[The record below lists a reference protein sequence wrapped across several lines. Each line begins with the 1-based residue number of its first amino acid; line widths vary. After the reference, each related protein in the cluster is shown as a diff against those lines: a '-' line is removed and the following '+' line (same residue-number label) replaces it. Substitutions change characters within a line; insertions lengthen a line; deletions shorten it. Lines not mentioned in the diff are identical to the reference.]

1 MLTSLPAPMF
11 GLTQIDKA
19 FTMLSRK
26 LIGWGQEFIVMLP
39 NLLIAALVL
48 VATLYAARLVKR
60 GVTTV
65 FPRISHSAALRDL
78 VATLSYVVVLLIG
91 LFFVLE
97 VLNLQK
103 TVTSLLAGVG
113 IIGLALGF
121 AFQDIAANFISGIIL
136 VLQRPFT
143 VGDVI
148 KTNDYTGLVERVSL
162 RTTDLRQATGELV
175 RVPNRK
181 VFENALI
188 NFTINSFR
196 RVDVECG
203 VTYDADLDQVRSV
216 ALAAI
221 REVPNLAPERQ
232 PDVMFTEFGE
242 SAIAFQV
249 RFWVPFERQLDYVSA
264 KSEAI
269 VRIKRAFDAAG
280 IVIPFPIR
288 TLDVP
293 ETVLRRLAPPPADPP
308 ETPKA

>member
-1 MLTSLPAPMF
+1 MF
-11 GLTQIDKA
+11 QLGEINNA
-19 FTMLSRK
+19 FEMLSHK
-26 LIGWGQEFIVMLP
+26 LISWGQDFIVMLP
-39 NLLIAALVL
+39 NLLIAAILF
-48 VATLYAARLVKR
+48 VAALYVARFARRV
-60 GVTTV
+60 VTNMFHRV
-65 FPRISHSAALRDL
+65 SPSVALRDL
-78 VATLSYVVVLLIG
+78 VATMTYVVVLLMG

-143 VGDVI
+143 VGDII

-162 RTTDLRQATGELV
+162 RTTDLRQVTGELV

-181 VFENALI
+181 VFENPLI
-188 NFTINSFR
+188 NFTINTQR
-196 RVDVECG
+196 RVDLDCG
-203 VTYDADLDQVRSV
+203 VAYDSNLDQVRAV
-216 ALAAI
+216 VLAAL
-221 REVPNLAPERQ
+221 ENLPNMAPNRQ
-232 PDVMFTEFGE
+232 PEVMFTEF
-242 SAIAFQV
+242 SDSSINFQV
-249 RFWVPFERQLDYVSA
+249 RFWVPYQKQLDYVGA

-269 VRIKRAFDAAG
+269 MRIKRAFDAEG

-293 ETVLRRLAPPPADPP
+293 ESVLSRLAASSKEKKTAPQ
-308 ETPKA
+308 

>member
-1 MLTSLPAPMF
+1 ML
-11 GLTQIDKA
+11 GLTEINKA
-19 FTMLSRK
+19 FEMLSRK
-26 LIGWGQEFIVMLP
+26 LIGWGQDFIVMLP
-39 NLLIAALVL
+39 NLLIAALIL
-48 VATLYAARLVKR
+48 VATLYLAQLAKRLITKFLPHV
-60 GVTTV
+60 
-65 FPRISHSAALRDL
+65 SHSAALRDL
-78 VATLSYVVVLLIG
+78 VATLTYVVLLIG

-121 AFQDIAANFISGIIL
+121 AFQDIAANFISGIII

-148 KTNDYTGLVERVSL
+148 KTNDYFGTIERISL
-162 RTTDLRQATGELV
+162 RTTDLRQTTGELV

-188 NFTINSFR
+188 NFTVNTMR
-196 RVDVECG
+196 RVDLTCG
-203 VTYDADLDQVRSV
+203 ITYDSDLDEVRRV
-216 ALAAI
+216 VLEA
-221 REVPNLAPERQ
+221 VHDMPNLVPERK
-232 PDVMFTEFGE
+232 PEVMFTEFGE
-242 SAIAFQV
+242 SSINFDL
-249 RFWVPFERQLDYVSA
+249 RFWVPYSRQLDYVGA

-269 VRIKRAFDAAG
+269 MRIKRAFDAAG

-293 ETVLRRLAPPPADPP
+293 EQILERLRPLQSEPPKLEDNAS
-308 ETPKA
+308 

>member
-1 MLTSLPAPMF
+1 ML
-11 GLTQIDKA
+11 GLTEINNA
-19 FTMLSRK
+19 FELLSRK
-26 LIGWGQEFIVMLP
+26 LINWGQEFIIMLP
-39 NLLIAALVL
+39 NLLIAAIVL
-48 VATLYAARLVKR
+48 VATLYAARLAKR
-60 GVTTV
+60 LTTR
-65 FPRISHSAALRDL
+65 FLPRISHSASLRDL
-78 VATLSYVVVLLIG
+78 VATLAYVVVLLVG

-121 AFQDIAANFISGIIL
+121 AFQDIAANFISGIII

-148 KTNDYTGLVERVSL
+148 KTNDYFGTIERISL
-162 RTTDLRQATGELV
+162 RTTDLRQTTGELV

-188 NFTINSFR
+188 NFTVNTMR
-196 RVDVECG
+196 RVDLTCG
-203 VTYDADLDQVRSV
+203 VTYDSDLDDVRRVVLEAV
-216 ALAAI
+216 ADMPYL
-221 REVPNLAPERQ
+221 VPERK
-232 PDVMFTEFGE
+232 PEVMFTEFGE
-242 SAIAFQV
+242 SSINFDL
-249 RFWVPFERQLDYVSA
+249 RFWVPYERQLDYVGA

-269 VRIKRAFDAAG
+269 MRIKRAFDAAG

-293 ETVLRRLAPPPADPP
+293 EQVLERLTARPPKQQKSQESAS
-308 ETPKA
+308 